1 MSKSKQE
8 QHDLNKDVRRVGDDF
23 WTLEDTL
30 NYSNENLLKDWAQ
43 EMR

>member
-8 QHDLNKDVRRVGDDF
+8 QHDLNKDVRCVGDDLRS
-23 WTLEDTL
+23 LEDTL
-30 NYSNENLLKDWAQ
+30 NYSKENLLKDWAQ